1 MKQVSNILT
10 FFCLIA
16 LLSHITFSSVS
27 VVEGRN
33 TLEHEA
39 MSHVINQKTSPYVV
53 HPQKVPCA
61 DCTWPCDPVVV
72 GEGCI
77 CRC

>member
-1 MKQVSNILT
+1 M
-10 FFCLIA
+10 
-16 LLSHITFSSVS
+16 
-27 VVEGRN
+27 VEGRN
-33 TLEHEA
+33 MLEHEA
-39 MSHVINQKTSPYVV
+39 ISHVINQKTSPYHVV
-53 HPQKVPCA
+53 NPQKVPCA

>member
-1 MKQVSNILT
+1 
-10 FFCLIA
+10 
-16 LLSHITFSSVS
+16 
-27 VVEGRN
+27 
-33 TLEHEA
+33 

-61 DCTWPCDPVVV
+61 DCTWPCDPVLV

>member
-1 MKQVSNILT
+1 MHSTLVNSPFDIVDL
-10 FFCLIA
+10 
-16 LLSHITFSSVS
+16 TFSSIRL
-27 VVEGRN
+27 VEGRDM
-33 TLEHEA
+33 LHHEA
-39 MSHVINQKTSPYVV
+39 ISHVINQKISSHVV
-53 HPQKVPCA
+53 HPQKYPCA

>member
-1 MKQVSNILT
+1 MGYVAEIWYIWKSRNQY
-10 FFCLIA
+10 
-16 LLSHITFSSVS
+16 H
-27 VVEGRN
+27 VVN
-33 TLEHEA
+33 
-39 MSHVINQKTSPYVV
+39 
-53 HPQKVPCA
+53 PQKVPCA